1 MYLTGVNAGSSSSSC
16 AHLRPPNAK
25 LFARPQRSC
34 LSHMMEWK
42 GTAVPESDTLLLF
55 PLLILSVLS
64 SITGALLTRHRCL
77 YSTHACVKPALANIL
92 NAASCVFLRAF
103 SRGGIAE
110 RKGKKRLYDVQN
122 GKCSSRRPTASRRQN
137 TLPLHGPGAKAR
149 QGWTQL
155 VLGGW
160 RSALY
165 GPEFRNK
172 VLLGSTTERICF
184 ATSL

>member
-1 MYLTGVNAGSSSSSC
+1 
-16 AHLRPPNAK
+16 
-25 LFARPQRSC
+25 
-34 LSHMMEWK
+34 MMEWK

-103 SRGGIAE
+103 SRVGIAE
-110 RKGKKRLYDVQN
+110 SKVKKRLYDLQN

-137 TLPLHGPGAKAR
+137 TLPLHGPGAQVR

-165 GPEFRNK
+165 GPEFRSK